1 MNQWVSEKK
10 KIGEQMHCFI
20 PVTSGKEV
28 LSYIYVADGQEIFIE
43 PTFFFFSK
51 GKNFFKR
58 GTW

>member
-1 MNQWVSEKK
+1 MSEKK

-58 GTW
+58 GT

>member
-1 MNQWVSEKK
+1 MKK

-43 PTFFFFSK
+43 PTFFFGK

-58 GTW
+58 GT